1 MERKIYKV
9 NDRQFEFLRQMRSE
23 LYPLDDN
30 DDAVLVSVL
39 TNRKYNEFQ
48 ARIIR
53 NLRAR
58 WIRQSGLHNKFD
70 SDGRLKYE
78 DQLNSLNRRDR

>member
-1 MERKIYKV
+1 MKRQIYKV
-9 NDRQFEFLRQMRSE
+9 DDRQFEFLRKMRSE
-23 LYPLDDN
+23 LHPLDDN

-48 ARIIR
+48 AHIIR

-58 WIRQSGLHNKFD
+58 WIRLKGLHNEFD